1 MFILWRLAEKFA
13 HLDVILK
20 FFFLL
25 CIYSGETLTNAFQE
39 TTREMFTVKQSVIAK
54 PWKLSTYHQIG
65 ELIKCG
71 VCLQYTLYSSED
83 EKQLE

>member
-1 MFILWRLAEKFA
+1 MFVLWHLAEKFA

-25 CIYSGETLTNAFQE
+25 GIHSGETLINTFQE
-39 TTREMFTVKQSVIAK
+39 TTRKMFTVKQSVIAK
-54 PWKLSTYHQIG
+54 SWKLSTYHQTG

-71 VCLQYTLYSSED
+71 VCLQYILYSSED
-83 EKQLE
+83 E